1 MGQWNFLLVAI
12 GELFTPQTAA
22 YALATLGLAV
32 HFGYTGLLNFGQAGF
47 MAVGG
52 YAFAVTAVT
61 FNQPLWV
68 CVVAAVIGSVLLAL
82 LLGVPTLRLRADYL
96 SIVTI
101 GTAEIVRLIVRSPE
115 LEPWTGG
122 STGINRSGDD
132 FYALNPL
139 PEDFTIKL
147 GTIVYNSDAVWIRI
161 VAWIV
166 VALAALFVWQLMRSP
181 WGRVVKGVRENEDA
195 VRALGKNVFAYKMQV
210 LVIGGILAGVG
221 TIFAIMPT
229 SLQPDNYGT
238 QTTFFLW
245 AILLLGGAATVLG
258 PIVGSMIFWALL
270 ALTDGFVALGVN
282 NGILPI
288 TTLQSGQIRYMLVGL
303 ALMLLVIFRPQGIFG
318 KKSEVMFNA

>member
-68 CVVAAVIGSVLLAL
+68 CVIAAVIGSVLLAL
-82 LLGVPTLRLRADYL
+82 LLGIPTLRLRADYL

-139 PEDFTIKL
+139 PEDFTLKL

-210 LVIGGILAGVG
+210 LVIGGVLAGVG

-270 ALTDGFVALGVN
+270 ALTDGFVSLGVN
-282 NGILPI
+282 NGVLPI

-318 KKSEVMFNA
+318 KKSEVLFNA

>member
-52 YAFAVTAVT
+52 YAFAITAVT

-68 CVVAAVIGSVLLAL
+68 CVVAAVVGSVLLAL
-82 LLGVPTLRLRADYL
+82 LLGIPTLRLRADYL

-115 LEPWTGG
+115 LGPWTGG
-122 STGINRSGDD
+122 STGINRSGDN

-147 GTIVYNSDAVWIRI
+147 GTIVYNSDAVWIRL
-161 VAWIV
+161 VAWVV
-166 VALAALFVWQLMRSP
+166 VALAALLVWQLMRSP

-210 LVIGGILAGVG
+210 LVIGGVLAGVG

-270 ALTDGFVALGVN
+270 ALTDGFVSLGVN

>member
-1 MGQWNFLLVAI
+1 MGNWNFLLVAT

-22 YALATLGLAV
+22 YAMATLGLAV

-52 YAFAVTAVT
+52 YAFAVAAVSLD
-61 FNQPLWV
+61 QPFWV
-68 CVVAAVIGSVLLAL
+68 CLVAAVIGSIILAL
-82 LLGVPTLRLRADYL
+82 LLGIPTLRLRADYL

-101 GTAEIVRLIVRSPE
+101 GTAEIVRLVVRSPE
-115 LEPWTGG
+115 LAPWTGG

-132 FYALNPL
+132 FFAANPI
-139 PEDFTIKL
+139 PESFSWTM
-147 GTIVYNSDAVWIRI
+147 GTIRYDADALWVRL
-161 VAWIV
+161 VAWLA
-166 VALAALFVWQLMRSP
+166 VALAALFVWQIMRSP
-181 WGRVVKGVRENEDA
+181 WGRVVKGIRENEDA

-210 LVIGGILAGVG
+210 MVIGGVLAGVG
-221 TIFAIMPT
+221 AIFAIMPT

-270 ALTDGFVALGVN
+270 ALTDGIVAVGVSS
-282 NGILPI
+282 GVLPI
-288 TTLQSGQIRYMLVGL
+288 TTLQSGQVRYMLIGL
-303 ALMLLVIFRPQGIFG
+303 ALMLLVVYRPQGIFG
-318 KKSEVMFNA
+318 RKSEVLFNA

>member
-1 MGQWNFLLVAI
+1 MGQWNFLLVAF
-12 GELFTPQTAA
+12 GELLTPQTAA

-68 CVVAAVIGSVLLAL
+68 CVVAAVVGSVLLAL
-82 LLGVPTLRLRADYL
+82 LLGIPTLRLRADYL

-101 GTAEIVRLIVRSPE
+101 GTAEIIRLIVRSPE
-115 LEPWTGG
+115 LQPWTGG

-139 PEDFTIKL
+139 PSDFTIKL

-161 VAWIV
+161 VAWAV
-166 VALAALFVWQLMRSP
+166 VILAALFVWQLMRSP

-210 LVIGGILAGVG
+210 LIIGGVLAGVG

-270 ALTDGFVALGVN
+270 ALTDGFVALGVT

>member
-32 HFGYTGLLNFGQAGF
+32 HFGYTGLLNFGQSGF

-52 YAFAVTAVT
+52 YAFAVAAVA
-61 FNQPLWV
+61 FHAPFWA
-68 CVVAAVIGSVLLAL
+68 CVVSAVIGATILAL
-82 LLGVPTLRLRADYL
+82 LLGIPTLRLRADYL

-101 GTAEIVRLIVRSPE
+101 GVAEIVRLIVRSPE
-115 LEPWTGG
+115 TEQWTGG
-122 STGINRSGDD
+122 STGINRSGVG
-132 FYALNPL
+132 FFALNPL
-139 PEDFTIKL
+139 PEDLSWTM
-147 GTIVYNSDAVWIRI
+147 GTIRYNSDALWIRL
-161 VAWIV
+161 VAWVV
-166 VALAALFVWQLMRSP
+166 VALAALFIWQLMRSP
-181 WGRVVKGVRENEDA
+181 WGRVVTGIRENEDA
-195 VRALGKNVFAYKMQV
+195 VRALGKNVFSYKMQV
-210 LVIGGILAGVG
+210 LVIGGVLAGVG

-245 AILLLGGAATVLG
+245 AILLLGGAATVAG

-270 ALTDGFVALGVN
+270 ALTDGFVALGVSS
-282 NGILPI
+282 GVLPI

-303 ALMLLVIFRPQGIFG
+303 ALMLLVIYRPQGIFG
-318 KKSEVMFNA
+318 KKSEVLFNA